1 MFTCFFSALYNYYV
15 AVGPRTSIP
24 VQSSF
29 CQSPIRASSL

>member
-24 VQSSF
+24 VQS
-29 CQSPIRASSL
+29 